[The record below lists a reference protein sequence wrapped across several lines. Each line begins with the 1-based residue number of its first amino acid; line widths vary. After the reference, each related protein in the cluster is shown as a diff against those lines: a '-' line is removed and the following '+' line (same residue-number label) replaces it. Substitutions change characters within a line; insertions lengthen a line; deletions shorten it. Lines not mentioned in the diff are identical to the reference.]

1 MVARLGWS
9 MDETPPTFT
18 LRCES
23 VCVCVCMCDCVW
35 WDGVRGGR

>member
-23 VCVCVCMCDCVW
+23 VCVCVYVCVT
-35 WDGVRGGR
+35 VCGGME